1 MVHHSDLHQGI
12 RFHLRVLIIIKDIAV
27 GLEVPNI
34 ADLIDIPIKNMY
46 VNVDFDNSF
55 DDMIKVNNK
64 L

>member
-1 MVHHSDLHQGI
+1 MVYHLDLHQGI
-12 RFHLRVLIIIKDIAV
+12 RFHLKVSIIIKDIAV

>member
-1 MVHHSDLHQGI
+1 MVYHLDLHQGI
-12 RFHLRVLIIIKDIAV
+12 RFHLRVCIIIKDIAV

-34 ADLIDIPIKNMY
+34 ADLIDIPIKIMY